1 MLRET
6 ARRGLPGV
14 PPHRIGPLR
23 RAGRVSLVCL
33 RRPALSPPGELPSR
47 RCPPTSP
54 VRVSGTFRRDDARW
68 RGRSRTGFLHHLERS
83 RCPPRGGTMK
93 RSLGLT
99 AVILIAVLTRLLP
112 HPPNFA
118 PITAMAVFA
127 GVTYTSRR
135 STILVPLA
143 ALFLSDLVREV
154 LYRYGLSTS
163 WGIYSGMWTVYITT
177 ALIALLGRS
186 VRETR
191 SVNAIAMVTL
201 IGSCLFF

>member
-1 MLRET
+1 
-6 ARRGLPGV
+6 
-14 PPHRIGPLR
+14 
-23 RAGRVSLVCL
+23 
-33 RRPALSPPGELPSR
+33 
-47 RCPPTSP
+47 
-54 VRVSGTFRRDDARW
+54 
-68 RGRSRTGFLHHLERS
+68 
-83 RCPPRGGTMK
+83 MK

-99 AVILIAVLTRLLP
+99 AMILIAVLTRLLP

-127 GVTYTSRR
+127 GMTYTSRH
-135 STILVPLA
+135 SATLVPLA

-163 WGIYSGMWTVYITT
+163 WGLYSGMWTVYTTT

-186 VRETR
+186 VREIR

-201 IGSCLFF
+201 TGSCFFFLVTNFAVWAEGSLYPRTLQGLGEVLHSGAALLPKLAAGGFRVRRGPLRIVALAEARLPVLGAHRPSRLNEMSII

>member
-1 MLRET
+1 
-6 ARRGLPGV
+6 
-14 PPHRIGPLR
+14 
-23 RAGRVSLVCL
+23 
-33 RRPALSPPGELPSR
+33 
-47 RCPPTSP
+47 
-54 VRVSGTFRRDDARW
+54 
-68 RGRSRTGFLHHLERS
+68 
-83 RCPPRGGTMK
+83 MK

-163 WGIYSGMWTVYITT
+163 WGLYSGMWTVYTTT

-191 SVNAIAMVTL
+191 SVNAIAMVTPA
-201 IGSCLFF
+201 GSCLFFLVTNFAVWAQGSLHPRTLEGLGACYTAALPFFRNSLLGDFAYVGVLFGLWALAEARLPVLRGAPAPTAI

>member
-1 MLRET
+1 ME
-6 ARRGLPGV
+6 
-14 PPHRIGPLR
+14 
-23 RAGRVSLVCL
+23 
-33 RRPALSPPGELPSR
+33 
-47 RCPPTSP
+47 
-54 VRVSGTFRRDDARW
+54 
-68 RGRSRTGFLHHLERS
+68 LHHRT
-83 RCPPRGGTMK
+83 RGNEEQVQVVK
-93 RSLGLT
+93 
-99 AVILIAVLTRLLP
+99 VISFRALIAVLTRLLP

-163 WGIYSGMWTVYITT
+163 WGLYSGMWTVYTTT

-201 IGSCLFF
+201 TGSCLFFLVTNFAVWAQGSLYPRTLEGLGACYTAALPFFRNSLLGDFAYAGVLFGLWALAEARLPVLRGAPAPTAM